1 MKNYN
6 VTTKGVPA
14 VARSKRRREAGM
26 SSSTGAGGVVP
37 AAGGGQEQSVQGD
50 GHTHDN
56 KPALDAIS
64 IDDENYLYLKQKVG
78 EEEESVERKVKA
90 GDSDKWG
97 GHEFDEFMD
106 QPVKK
111 ASIVEFAKIIISEL
125 MTKGAIPGIEIG
137 TGAMIDSQG
146 NAEMQSLILRSF
158 LKVPQLIY
166 NKVSVTGGEM
176 WNTEG
181 GTIASV
187 EQDTETAYLLTMDV
201 EDGDY
206 IELDVDDIC
215 KGHYNNSGGF
225 ITSYF
230 RVTHVDQ
237 ASKTV
242 RIVLGADSEVPG
254 HLNAAPVP
262 FMNIARYGNF
272 TNVQRQRSQYFS
284 ASEQRIVLL
293 SGVDQY
299 IIRPANYKVVIG
311 DIPSS
316 LVPAYLPIQG
326 QPSIYLDNVLMR
338 HSYELDASDEL
349 IKTVRDRGLWS
360 AAVAASQDP
369 YRCTDTIQDDVY
381 HLSCKWRCIV
391 DRTVQEPRFD
401 STDWLMIAGD
411 TTLSL
416 DIEST
421 EGETFLYG
429 HLNTTLVAT
438 VRRGVNDI
446 TSTIL
451 AADWS
456 WTRDTGDAVA
466 DSVWNSD
473 HASCQRQVTLTN
485 EDLNTVSGVFICR
498 AYVRDAAETLRAE
511 VTF

>member
-6 VTTKGVPA
+6 VTTKGLAAVP
-14 VARSKRRREAGM
+14 RSKRRREAGLGQ
-26 SSSTGAGGVVP
+26 SS
-37 AAGGGQEQSVQGD
+37 GGGTVVNTPGASPDTPSAGD

-64 IDDENYLYLKQKVG
+64 IDEENYLYLKQKTG
-78 EEEESVERKVKA
+78 EEEESQTRKVKA

-97 GHEFDEFMD
+97 GHEFDEYMD

-111 ASIVEFAKIIISEL
+111 ASIVEFAKLIISEL

-137 TGAMIDSQG
+137 TGALIDSQG

-158 LKVPQLIY
+158 LKVPTLIY
-166 NKVSVTGGEM
+166 NKVRVTGGEM

-187 EQDTETAYLLTMDV
+187 EQDTETAYILTMDV

-215 KGHYNNSGGF
+215 KGHYNYDGGF

-230 RVTHVDQ
+230 RVTAVNQ

-242 RIVLGADSEVPG
+242 RVVLGANAEVPG
-254 HLNAAPVP
+254 GVNHAPVA

-272 TNVQRQRSQYFS
+272 TDTTRQQSQYFS

-293 SGVDQY
+293 SGVDNY
-299 IIRPANYKVVIG
+299 IIRPAHYKVVIG
-311 DIPSS
+311 NIPSS

-338 HSYELDASDEL
+338 HSYELDPNDEI
-349 IKTVRDRGLWS
+349 IKAIRDRGLWS
-360 AAVAASQDP
+360 AAIAVSADP
-369 YRCTDTIQDDVY
+369 YRCTESIQDDVY

-391 DRTVQEPRFD
+391 DRTTQEPAFD
-401 STDWLMIAGD
+401 STDWLLIAGD

-416 DIEST
+416 EIEST
-421 EGETFLYG
+421 AGETFLYG
-429 HLNTTLVAT
+429 HLNTTLVAR

-446 TSTIL
+446 TSEIL
-451 AADWS
+451 DADWAWS
-456 WTRDTGDAVA
+456 RDTGDGAA
-466 DSVWNSD
+466 DTVWNRD
-473 HASCQRQVTLTN
+473 HASCTNQVTLTN
-485 EDLNTVSGVFICR
+485 EDLNAASGVFICR
-498 AYVRDAAETLRAE
+498 AYVRDANERLSAE
-511 VTF
+511 VAF